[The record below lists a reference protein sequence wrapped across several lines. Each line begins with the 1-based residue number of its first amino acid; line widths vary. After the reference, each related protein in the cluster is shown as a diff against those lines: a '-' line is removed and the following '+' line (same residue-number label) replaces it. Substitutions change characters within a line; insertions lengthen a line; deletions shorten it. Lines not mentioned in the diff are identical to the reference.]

1 MAPFVGTASSVVV
14 PERRWYLPALNASS
28 GSEAMRAELSDDEK
42 VTETVAEE
50 GKVWKVLE

>member
-1 MAPFVGTASSVVV
+1 MAPFVGTASSVLV

-28 GSEAMRAELSDDEK
+28 ESEAMRAEPFDDEK

-50 GKVWKVLE
+50 GKVLKVLE